1 MKKWYSEIEDL
12 YGESSAISTFKSYG
26 ITPISNCINAAWSS
40 DKFRVKTLEEAL
52 RLKDFTSRFRE
63 MFVRN
68 IGLAKSLVKRKAVSD
83 ELASLVEHIT
93 SEFPKVIVD
102 ASNIT
107 FAQKHLDDFKD
118 AGGINLPFPAISLC
132 IFSNT
137 IESLIGADGD
147 RLIKEPSL
155 AKALAAVSIVYL
167 YQDGDGH
174 IHACF
179 PVANQIGVD
188 NLGFMVVRIEYDKTK
203 RKIDCSLASFKGQK
217 IGFLTSEYSFKF
229 MLSLILYG
237 IHQMTFSD
245 DEVRIDV
252 PTPKEKQV
260 NRKRV
265 RSNKA
270 PLIEFRL
277 IKIAQPKSQLPSLP
291 QGTHAS
297 PKQHWR
303 RGHWRNL
310 ASGKRVFI
318 KPMLVGDEKNGKIIK
333 DYVIEEPAHA
343 H

>member
-1 MKKWYSEIEDL
+1 MEKWYSEIENL
-12 YGESSAISTFKSYG
+12 YGQSSAMSTFKGYG
-26 ITPISNCINAAWSS
+26 ITPIRDCINAAWSS

-63 MFVRN
+63 MFARN
-68 IGLAKSLVKRKAVSD
+68 IGLAKFLAKRKAASD
-83 ELASLVEHIT
+83 ELASTIEHIT

-102 ASNIT
+102 GSNIT

-137 IESLIGADGD
+137 IETLMGANGD

-167 YQDGDGH
+167 HQDSDGY
-174 IHACF
+174 IHAWF
-179 PVANQIGVD
+179 PVAHPSGAD
-188 NLGFMVVRIEYDKTK
+188 HLGIMAIRIEYDKTK

-217 IGFLTSEYSFKF
+217 IGFLTTEHAFRS

-245 DEVRIDV
+245 DEVRIAV

-260 NRKRV
+260 NRKRI

-297 PKQHWR
+297 PRQHWR

-333 DYVIEEPAHA
+333 DYIVEEPAHA